1 MEWSTE
7 QGVQQ
12 AIGGIEY
19 FTMEMYRG
27 DWMDP
32 ITQLVGNRIRVNE
45 MHEGLKGY
53 NKTER

>member
-1 MEWSTE
+1 
-7 QGVQQ
+7 
-12 AIGGIEY
+12 
-19 FTMEMYRG
+19 
-27 DWMDP
+27 MDP